1 MTPKMQQEITPTF
14 TENEL
19 LELLALLDDAIWT
32 RGNECVGPLENA
44 RLRDLVREQ
53 VTAFTTLQRSL
64 EKIPALNQNDVFP
77 AVNERATDPRECKE
91 LYQDL
96 SRNLSKLY
104 STGVDTM
111 RNRWPSP
118 SLDGNKKLREN
129 QKECLEILPGT
140 SGRENFE
147 LTIQIQQRCAGWT
160 TSWTP
165 CKWDVHQG
173 KSKVRLRA
181 RRGRPSQRDYLQKM
195 RSSQSDHPNSEGS
208 IGTIFDT
215 MLASLKTTRRR
226 KIMQNAPLFSD
237 AELLDVLTGIDAGL
251 RGLHGVARV
260 GR

>member
-1 MTPKMQQEITPTF
+1 MQQEITPTF

-32 RGNECVGPLENA
+32 RGNECVGP
-44 RLRDLVREQ
+44 LVREQ

-147 LTIQIQQRCAGWT
+147 LTIQIQQRSEKLTIIWECEG
-160 TSWTP
+160 
-165 CKWDVHQG
+165 DVHQG